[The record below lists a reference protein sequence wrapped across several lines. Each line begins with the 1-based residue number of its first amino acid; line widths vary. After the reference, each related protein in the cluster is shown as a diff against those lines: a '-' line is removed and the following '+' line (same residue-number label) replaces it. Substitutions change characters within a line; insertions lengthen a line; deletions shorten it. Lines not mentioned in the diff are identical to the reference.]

1 MNTSVQGGFERLLPG
16 RLPSLVMF
24 DLDGTLIDSVPDLA
38 AAVDQMLLARG
49 LPAAGVAQVRNW
61 VGNGAR
67 VLVRRALAGD
77 LEHSAV
83 SDADSEQ
90 ALALFMQFYADN
102 HSLTVVYPGV
112 RETLKWLKKNG
123 VEMAL
128 ITNKPERFVA
138 PLLDQLRIGR
148 YFRWIIGGDTLPQQ
162 KPDPAALLHVLQLA
176 EVAASEALF
185 VGDSRSDVQAAKA
198 AGVLCVAMSYGYNH
212 GEPISAESPALVLDD
227 LRLLLPAD
235 ARVYAPG
242 CAELAAAL
250 PLPDLRSSPRQRDQI
265 VVVSRTHSVINAS
278 LLKAA
283 QLLKALA
290 RWRWRA

>member
-1 MNTSVQGGFERLLPG
+1 MSNSVPGGFERLLPG
-16 RLPSLVMF
+16 RLPRLVMF

-38 AAVDQMLLARG
+38 AAIEQMLLARG
-49 LPAAGVAQVRNW
+49 LPVVGEAQVRNW

-90 ALALFMQFYADN
+90 ALALFMQFYADQ

-112 RETLKWLKKNG
+112 RGTLKWLKQNG

-176 EVAASEALF
+176 EVAADEAIF

-212 GEPISAESPALVLDD
+212 GQSIAEESPALVLDD
-227 LRLLLPAD
+227 LRQLL
-235 ARVYAPG
+235 PG

-250 PLPDLRSSPRQRDQI
+250 PLPVSIASPRPRDQI
-265 VVVSRTHSVINAS
+265 VVVTSKHGFITSGLIKS
-278 LLKAA
+278 GT
-283 QLLKALA
+283 QILKALA